1 MNFKTEEISLIAIFA
16 TLYAVAVISLA
27 PISFG
32 IWQIRI
38 ADMLL
43 PLSII
48 FGMPCT
54 IGLSLGCLI
63 ANIYGGL
70 GIIDI
75 LGGTIANF
83 LACHIAYKIGKRNGI
98 VIRFLSTITQTF
110 IITIIVGVYLSF
122 LFNVP
127 IIFSII
133 GVLVGSIISI
143 NIFGFILEE
152 TIRKMPLKIL
162 RK

>member
-83 LACHIAYKIGKRNGI
+83 LACHIA
-98 VIRFLSTITQTF
+98 
-110 IITIIVGVYLSF
+110 
-122 LFNVP
+122 
-127 IIFSII
+127 
-133 GVLVGSIISI
+133 
-143 NIFGFILEE
+143 
-152 TIRKMPLKIL
+152 
-162 RK
+162 